1 MGSPKLPNSSAMGAP
16 RPTPRTIRP
25 ALSRSRVVTSRA
37 SLDTRRL
44 ATGVTSV
51 ASLIVVVASAAAVS
65 RIHGSAIW
73 RRSSLRWVT

>member
-1 MGSPKLPNSSAMGAP
+1 
-16 RPTPRTIRP
+16 
-25 ALSRSRVVTSRA
+25 
-37 SLDTRRL
+37 LDTRRL

-73 RRSSLRWVT
+73 RRSCLRWVT